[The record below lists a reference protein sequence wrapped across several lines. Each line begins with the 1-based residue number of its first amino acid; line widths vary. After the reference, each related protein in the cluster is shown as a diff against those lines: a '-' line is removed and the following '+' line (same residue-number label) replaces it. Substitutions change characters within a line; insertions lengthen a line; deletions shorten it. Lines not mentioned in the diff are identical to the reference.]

1 MEEGKDGV
9 EGERKI
15 RISLEED
22 AGPNRVLVVRFPPP
36 LGTVFVHKIVQQ
48 CLF

>member
-22 AGPNRVLVVRFPPP
+22 AGPDRVLSVGSPTPWV
-36 LGTVFVHKIVQQ
+36 LY
-48 CLF
+48 LFTK